1 MKIYSRKILQN
12 GYKNL
17 DSIDIDGQ
25 YFVLDKLDFTFG
37 EDTIEIAIS
46 KAKCSNDMKLLSY
59 TLTTNDGYKDVIRI
73 KYGYNNLCYYLGE
86 VNDNTDEEDKNNTG
100 EEDKNNT
107 GECNNCKYFTNCGK
121 LELIFSNSDAHKQY
135 DKHKVGI
142 DNTIPGAIV
151 NMGVQLGRRY
161 CYVNNYDDTTI
172 LHGFCAEHGLV
183 TSEDENKSNNLTISD
198 GVFYLFGNDSR
209 TKFTG
214 SLYGFIMKHGDDIIY
229 DLVPVQRRSDGVYGL
244 LNRVTNKFYEQQG
257 VKS

>member
-17 DSIDIDGQ
+17 DFIDINGQ
-25 YFVLDKLDFTFG
+25 YFVLDKSDFTFG

-46 KAKCSNDMKLLSY
+46 KAKCSNDMRLLSY
-59 TLTTNDGYKDVIRI
+59 TLTTDDGFKDVIRI
-73 KYGYNNLCYYLGE
+73 MYGYNNLCYYLGE
-86 VNDNTDEEDKNNTG
+86 YKKPTG
-100 EEDKNNT
+100 EGEDNESTGEGEDNEST
-107 GECNNCKYFTNCGK
+107 GECDNCKYFTNCGMLL
-121 LELIFSNSDAHKQY
+121 LEFNTSDTHKQY

-142 DNTIPGAIV
+142 DNTIPGGA
-151 NMGVQLGRRY
+151 QYGRRY

-172 LHGFCAEHGLV
+172 LQGFCTEHGLV
-183 TSEDENKSNNLTISD
+183 TPEDENESNNLKISD
-198 GVFYLFGNDSR
+198 GVFYLFGNDSS

-257 VKS
+257 VES